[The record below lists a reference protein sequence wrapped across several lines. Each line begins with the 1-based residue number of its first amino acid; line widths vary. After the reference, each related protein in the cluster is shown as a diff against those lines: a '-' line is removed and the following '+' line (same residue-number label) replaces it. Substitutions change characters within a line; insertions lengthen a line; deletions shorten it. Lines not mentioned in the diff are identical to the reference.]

1 MTENE
6 EKITVSKRD
15 LANFIKYHH
24 PPKSEPIFDLKEV
37 ERFQER
43 RRERYNSHLLL
54 LGMSGL
60 NFQDGELL

>member
-24 PPKSEPIFDLKEV
+24 PPKSEPKFDLEEV
-37 ERFQER
+37 RKYAETRH
-43 RRERYNSHLLL
+43 ERYNSHLHLL
-54 LGMSGL
+54 NLSGL
-60 NFQDGELL
+60 DFQDGELL